1 MTEQL
6 AIAARCLIGVVFVLS
21 AAGKLRSGTAFAEFA
36 RSGRA
41 LTGALLGGR
50 PIGRAAGLWVG
61 AAVVAAEVAVVA
73 LLAVTAT
80 ARAGFALAV
89 VLLLGFTAGLLAE
102 MRRGTRTPCRCF
114 GASSTPIGR
123 RHIVRNAALIALSL
137 AGFTAAFAA
146 GQSPLPHPAAVAAGA
161 VLALVVARLDDLVEL
176 FAS

>member
-6 AIAARCLIGVVFVLS
+6 AVVARCLIGVVFVLS
-21 AAGKLRSGTAFAEFA
+21 AAGKLRSRTAFAEFA

-50 PIGRAAGLWVG
+50 PIGRVAGLWVG
-61 AAVVAAEVAVVA
+61 AAVVTAEIAVVA

-80 ARAGFALAV
+80 SRAGFALAI

-114 GASSTPIGR
+114 GSSSTPIDR
-123 RHIVRNAALIALSL
+123 RHIVRNAALIALS
-137 AGFTAAFAA
+137 AA
-146 GQSPLPHPAAVAAGA
+146 GVAAGPIPLLHPAAAAAGA
-161 VLALVVARLDDLVEL
+161 VLALVVARLDDLAEL
-176 FAS
+176 FAN